1 MSVDRKYADLHIHSK
16 FSRACSRDCDLE
28 HLAWWAGRKGISVVG
43 TGDFTHPAWR
53 EELGA
58 KLVPDVPGLFRLR
71 PDLERAVHDTLP
83 PACRTPVR
91 FMLSSE
97 ISTIYKRDE
106 RTRKVHHLLYA
117 PSLDAVDEITRAL
130 ARVGNLASDGR
141 PILGLDSRNLLEIT
155 LGGGDGCYLV
165 PAHTW
170 TPWFAVLGSQSGFD
184 RVADCYADLAEHI
197 FAIETGLSSDP
208 EMNWRVSSLDG
219 YRLVSNSDAHSP
231 PMLGREA
238 TAFELLEPDYFT
250 IYRALRTGEGFGG
263 TVEFFPEEGKYHLD
277 GHRACDLRMTPQETR
292 EAGGKCP
299 ACGKKPTIGV
309 QHRVDALADRP
320 VGYRLDG
327 AAGFSS
333 FVPLP
338 EILGEIAG
346 VGPKSKSV
354 AAQVSAMVDRFGP
367 ELGIL
372 GDVPLDDLA
381 AGAPSIVAEAI
392 ARLRRGEVRRE
403 AGYDGVYGTIR
414 LFDPDELSGAALFDV
429 PKALRKSQKG
439 RARTSAAAAA
449 TELPS
454 HGAAEGAEEGTGPAV
469 ATVQPGGLDPDQHAI
484 VTHDGGPLLVVAGP
498 GAGKTRVLTHAI
510 AHRIGNGL
518 PPEQCLAVTFTRRA
532 RDELRDRLTALLGAD
547 AAAGVTVATF
557 HGLGLL
563 ILREQCKLLGLDA
576 DLKVA
581 DEKTRQEVLRQL
593 SSGEATP
600 RTPRESLRLR
610 SPADAGVIAKTAT
623 VSGPPQTDGRL
634 RLRSPADA
642 GLMAKTA
649 TASGPPQTD
658 GRLRLRSPVGS
669 PAALGARIAA
679 AKRERVSSV
688 RAAGDPAT
696 DADPVSG
703 GTPGDDAELAA
714 LVARYD
720 AALRERGMVDLED
733 LVTLPTTLLAGDP
746 SLAAEYRSRWTDV
759 LVDEYQDVDEQQYL
773 LLRQLAAP
781 GARIC
786 GIGDPDQAIYGFRG
800 GDVGYFL
807 RFAEDFG
814 GTVDAPSAETAA
826 GPPDAETAGGG
837 PDAQMAVGGLDAETA
852 GGAPEVEAQV
862 PAAPVG
868 TPALTVRLSRSYR
881 SAPTIVRAAMQLI
894 RPGTLVPGRE
904 LIPARTDI
912 PDGPVVVHAVAD
924 EREEAEAV
932 AAEIEKLLGGASFH
946 ALDSRAVDGRDRTEH
961 ELSFADFAVLYRTSS
976 QAAAVGEALARRG
989 FPFQRRAHSRLA
1001 EMPGAP
1007 EILAAL
1013 SLYRAGT
1020 LPLGALPAPA
1030 GCDSEPVIGGPV
1042 PQPPGGPTVAEL
1054 LNDAARRAVADSQ
1067 SASEA
1072 DEAQGA
1078 ESRVAIRAAADVLGP
1093 LAAKCG
1099 ADLDRFLDELAL
1111 GAEVD
1116 TWDPR
1121 ADRISLLTLHAA
1133 KGLEFPVVFIVGCD
1147 DGLLPLR
1154 SWRGAEVD
1162 YAEERRLL
1170 FVGMTRA
1177 TTRLTLYTAAKRV
1190 LRGELT
1196 ACLPSPFLSSIEP
1209 ALLDRRGGEA
1219 QGRTRRRAHVQQTTL
1234 F

>member
-1 MSVDRKYADLHIHSK
+1 MSADRKYADLHIHSK
-16 FSRACSRDCDLE
+16 YSRACSRDCDLE

-43 TGDFTHPAWR
+43 TGDFTHPVWR

-58 KLVPDVPGLFRLR
+58 KLVPDTPGLFRLR
-71 PDLERAVHDTLP
+71 PDLERAVHETLP

-117 PSLDAVDEITRAL
+117 PSLDAVDTITRAL

-155 LGGGDGCYLV
+155 LAGGDGCYLV
-165 PAHTW
+165 PAHAW

-184 RVADCYADLAEHI
+184 RVADCYADLADHI

-219 YRLVSNSDAHSP
+219 YQLVSNSDAHSP

-238 TAFELLEPDYFT
+238 TAFELPETDYFT
-250 IYRALRTGEGFGG
+250 IYRALQTGDGFGG

-277 GHRACDLRMTPQETR
+277 GHRACDVRMTPEETR
-292 EAGGKCP
+292 AAGGKCP
-299 ACGKKPTIGV
+299 VCGKKPTIGV
-309 QHRVDALADRP
+309 QHRVAALADRP
-320 VGYRLDG
+320 DGYRPDG
-327 AAGFSS
+327 AAGFMS

-354 AAQVSAMVDRFGP
+354 TAQVSAMVDRFGP

-414 LFDPDELSGAALFDV
+414 LFDPDELAGAALFDL
-429 PKALRKSQKG
+429 PKAHRKA
-439 RARTSAAAAA
+439 RARAPEPASSGAPPSVTADPAAAAV
-449 TELPS
+449 P
-454 HGAAEGAEEGTGPAV
+454 
-469 ATVQPGGLDPDQHAI
+469 PGGLDPEQRAI
-484 VTHDGGPLLVVAGP
+484 VTHEDGPLLVVAGP

-510 AHRIGNGL
+510 EHRIANGL

-563 ILREQCKLLGLDA
+563 ILREQGKLLGLDG

-581 DEKTRQEVLRQL
+581 DEKTRTEILRSLL
-593 SSGEATP
+593 SSGGTTP
-600 RTPRESLRLR
+600 RTPRR
-610 SPADAGVIAKTAT
+610 PAE
-623 VSGPPQTDGRL
+623 
-634 RLRSPADA
+634 ADP
-642 GLMAKTA
+642 MAKTA
-649 TASGPPQTD
+649 IASDPPETD
-658 GRLRLRSPVGS
+658 ERSLRPRSPVGS
-669 PAALGARIAA
+669 PSALGALIAS
-679 AKRERVSSV
+679 AKRSRVARS
-688 RAAGDPAT
+688 
-696 DADPVSG
+696 ADDR
-703 GTPGDDAELAA
+703 TDAELAD
-714 LVARYD
+714 LVGRYD
-720 AALRERGMVDLED
+720 AALRELNLVDVDD
-733 LVTLPTTLLAGDP
+733 LVTLPTTLLADDP
-746 SLAAEYRSRWTDV
+746 ALAAEYRSRWTDV
-759 LVDEYQDVDEQQYL
+759 FVDEYQDVDEQQYL
-773 LLRQLAAP
+773 MLRQLAAP
-781 GARIC
+781 GGRIC
-786 GIGDPDQAIYGFRG
+786 AIGDPDQAIYGFRG

-814 GTVDAPSAETAA
+814 DAA
-826 GPPDAETAGGG
+826 G
-837 PDAQMAVGGLDAETA
+837 
-852 GGAPEVEAQV
+852 
-862 PAAPVG
+862 AAD
-868 TPALTVRLSRSYR
+868 TVQLSRSYR

-932 AAEIEKLLGGASFH
+932 AAEIEKLLGGASFT
-946 ALDSRAVDGRDRTEH
+946 AFDTRAVDGRNRTEH
-961 ELSFADFAVLYRTSS
+961 QLSFADFAILYRTSS

-989 FPFQRRAHSRLA
+989 FPFQRRAHSRLS
-1001 EMPGAP
+1001 EMPGMP

-1013 SLYRAGT
+1013 TPADALT
-1020 LPLGALPAPA
+1020 LGDALPAPVPSTLPA
-1030 GCDSEPVIGGPV
+1030 NECDSAVAIATANSHSS
-1042 PQPPGGPTVAEL
+1042 PGSVAE
-1054 LNDAARRAVADSQ
+1054 RVAVAV
-1067 SASEA
+1067 AAALGATENAVGGEPAGRAEA
-1072 DEAQGA
+1072 IA
-1078 ESRVAIRAAADVLGP
+1078 AIKLAADVLAP
-1093 LAAKCG
+1093 LAARCG
-1099 ADLDRFLDELAL
+1099 RDLDRFLDELVL

-1121 ADRISLLTLHAA
+1121 ADRITLLTLHAA

-1170 FVGMTRA
+1170 FVGVTRA
-1177 TTRLTLYTAAKRV
+1177 TTRLTLYTAAKRT

-1196 ACLPSPFLSSIEP
+1196 ECSPSPFLSSVDA

-1219 QGRTRRRAHVQQTTL
+1219 QGRTRRRPRVQQTTL

>member
-1 MSVDRKYADLHIHSK
+1 VRFYADLHIHSK

-28 HLAWWAGRKGISVVG
+28 HLAWWAGRKGIGVVG
-43 TGDFTHPAWR
+43 TGDFTHPVWR
-53 EELGA
+53 EELGE
-58 KLVPDVPGLFRLR
+58 KLVPDAPGLYRLR

-155 LGGGDGCYLV
+155 LAGGDGCYLV
-165 PAHTW
+165 PAHAW

-184 RVADCYADLAEHI
+184 RVADCYADLAAHI

-208 EMNWRVSSLDG
+208 AMNWRVSSLDE

-238 TAFELLEPDYFT
+238 TAFELPEPDYFG
-250 IYRALRTGEGFGG
+250 IYQALRTGDGFGG

-277 GHRACDLRMTPQETR
+277 GHRACDVRMTPEETR

-320 VGYRLDG
+320 EGYRPDG
-327 AAGFSS
+327 AAGFAS

-354 AAQVSAMVDRFGP
+354 TAQVSAMVDRFGA

-392 ARLRRGEVRRE
+392 TRLRRGEVRRE

-414 LFDPDELSGAALFDV
+414 LFDPEELAGAALFDV
-429 PKALRKSQKG
+429 PKASSKP
-439 RARTSAAAAA
+439 ARTPARTPAAGVAAEPRA
-449 TELPS
+449 EQAEPA
-454 HGAAEGAEEGTGPAV
+454 GAAMPLA
-469 ATVQPGGLDPDQHAI
+469 GLDPEQQEI

-510 AHRIGNGL
+510 AHRIGTGL
-518 PPEQCLAVTFTRRA
+518 IPERCLVVTFTRRA

-547 AAAGVTVATF
+547 AAARVTVATF

-563 ILREQCKLLGLDA
+563 ILREQGKLLGLDA

-581 DEKTRQEVLRQL
+581 DEKTRQEVLRSL
-593 SSGEATP
+593 S
-600 RTPRESLRLR
+600 
-610 SPADAGVIAKTAT
+610 AG
-623 VSGPPQTDGRL
+623 
-634 RLRSPADA
+634 
-642 GLMAKTA
+642 
-649 TASGPPQTD
+649 
-658 GRLRLRSPVGS
+658 GS
-669 PAALGARIAA
+669 PTALGARIAA
-679 AKRERVSSV
+679 SKRVRASTVASAVSALSGDAAEDSVFAERERF
-688 RAAGDPAT
+688 DP
-696 DADPVSG
+696 
-703 GTPGDDAELAA
+703 ELDGLA
-714 LVARYD
+714 ARYD
-720 AALRERGMVDLED
+720 AALRERGMVDVDE
-733 LVTLPTTLLAGDP
+733 LVTRPVELLSADA
-746 SLAAEYRSRWTDV
+746 SLAAHYQERWTDV
-759 LVDEYQDVDEQQYL
+759 FVDEYQDVDEQQYL
-773 LLRQLAAP
+773 MLRQLAPP

-786 GIGDPDQAIYGFRG
+786 AIGDPDQAIYGFRG

-807 RFAEDFG
+807 RFREDFAG
-814 GTVDAPSAETAA
+814 AADDAAADLPGTGVTHP
-826 GPPDAETAGGG
+826 G
-837 PDAQMAVGGLDAETA
+837 
-852 GGAPEVEAQV
+852 
-862 PAAPVG
+862 PAA
-868 TPALTVRLSRSYR
+868 TTVRLSRSYR

-912 PDGPVVVHAVAD
+912 PDGPVALHAVAD
-924 EREEAEAV
+924 EWEEAEAV
-932 AAEIEKLLGGASFH
+932 AAEIERLLGGASFH
-946 ALDSRAVDGRDRTEH
+946 ALDSRTVDGRDRTEH

-976 QAAAVGEALARRG
+976 QANAVGEALAKRG
-989 FPFQRRAHSRLA
+989 FPFQSRAHSRLSD
-1001 EMPGAP
+1001 MPGMP

-1013 SLYRAGT
+1013 TLFRADA
-1020 LPLGALPAPA
+1020 LPLGAVTAPA
-1030 GCDSEPVIGGPV
+1030 GCGSEPVIGGPV
-1042 PQPPGGPTVAEL
+1042 PQPPGGATVAEL
-1054 LNDAARRAVADSQ
+1054 LDEALRGAVAESNSAAVTDEARRA
-1067 SASEA
+1067 EA
-1072 DEAQGA
+1072 LA
-1078 ESRVAIRAAADVLGP
+1078 AIKTAADVLGP
-1093 LAAKCG
+1093 LAARCG
-1099 ADLDRFLDELAL
+1099 TDLDRFLDELAL
-1111 GAEVD
+1111 GAEAD

-1133 KGLEFPVVFIVGCD
+1133 KGLEFPVVFIAGCD

-1177 TTRLTLYTAAKRV
+1177 TTRLTLLTAAKRT
-1190 LRGELT
+1190 LRGEVT
-1196 ACLPSPFLSSIEP
+1196 ECSPSPFLSSVEP

-1219 QGRTRRRAHVQQTTL
+1219 QGRARRKPRVHQEAL

>member
-43 TGDFTHPAWR
+43 TGDFTHPVWR

-58 KLVPDVPGLFRLR
+58 KLVPDAPGLFRLR
-71 PDLERAVHDTLP
+71 PELERAVQETLP
-83 PACRTPVR
+83 PACRAPVR

-106 RTRKVHHLLYA
+106 QTRKVHHLLYA
-117 PSLDAVDEITRAL
+117 PSLDAVDEITRSL

-155 LGGGDGCYLV
+155 LAGGDGCYLI
-165 PAHTW
+165 PAHAW

-184 RVADCYADLAEHI
+184 RVSDCYADLASHI

-238 TAFELLEPDYFT
+238 TAFELPETDYFS
-250 IYRALRTGEGFGG
+250 IYQALRTGDGFGG

-277 GHRACDLRMTPQETR
+277 GHRACDVRMTPEETR

-320 VGYRLDG
+320 EGYRLDG
-327 AAGFSS
+327 AADFKS
-333 FVPLP
+333 FVQLP

-354 AAQVSAMVDRFGP
+354 TAQVSALVERFGP

-392 ARLRRGEVRRE
+392 TRLRRGEVRRE

-414 LFDPDELSGAALFDV
+414 LFDPDELAGAALFDV
-429 PKALRKSQKG
+429 PKAQRKSTQGKP
-439 RARTSAAAAA
+439 ARTLAAGVPPEPLA
-449 TELPS
+449 EL
-454 HGAAEGAEEGTGPAV
+454 AGPAV
-469 ATVQPGGLDPDQHAI
+469 AGVPSAGLDPEQHAI

-510 AHRIGNGL
+510 AHRIGGGL
-518 PPEQCLAVTFTRRA
+518 LPESCLAVTFTRRA
-532 RDELRDRLTALLGAD
+532 RDELRDRLAALLGAE
-547 AAAGVTVATF
+547 AATRVTVATF

-563 ILREQCKLLGLDA
+563 ILREQGKLLGLDA

-581 DEKTRQEVLRQL
+581 DEKTRQEVLRLL
-593 SSGEATP
+593 SA
-600 RTPRESLRLR
+600 RER
-610 SPADAGVIAKTAT
+610 
-623 VSGPPQTDGRL
+623 
-634 RLRSPADA
+634 
-642 GLMAKTA
+642 
-649 TASGPPQTD
+649 
-658 GRLRLRSPVGS
+658 

-679 AKRERVSSV
+679 AKRMHASSG
-688 RAAGDPAT
+688 RAAT
-696 DADPVSG
+696 DSLAVVGLADDGTAG
-703 GTPGDDAELAA
+703 GDAELAG
-714 LVARYD
+714 LVERYD
-720 AALRERGMVDLED
+720 AALRERGLVDVDD
-733 LVTLPTTLLAGDP
+733 LVTLPTTLLADNQD
-746 SLAAEYRSRWTDV
+746 LAAEYRARWTDV
-759 LVDEYQDVDEQQYL
+759 FVDEYQDVDKQQYL
-773 LLRQLAAP
+773 MLRQLAAP
-781 GARIC
+781 GSRIC
-786 GIGDPDQAIYGFRG
+786 VIGDPDQAIYGFRG

-814 GTVDAPSAETAA
+814 AA
-826 GPPDAETAGGG
+826 GASASGAG
-837 PDAQMAVGGLDAETA
+837 AT
-852 GGAPEVEAQV
+852 
-862 PAAPVG
+862 
-868 TPALTVRLSRSYR
+868 TVRLSRSYR

-904 LIPARTDI
+904 LVPARTDI
-912 PDGPVVVHAVAD
+912 PDGPVGLHAVGD

-932 AAEIEKLLGGASFH
+932 AAEIERLLGGASFH
-946 ALDSRAVDGRDRTEH
+946 ALDSRAVDGRDGTEH
-961 ELSFADFAVLYRTSS
+961 QLSFADFAVLYRTSS
-976 QAAAVGEALARRG
+976 QAAAAEEALARRG
-989 FPFQRRAHSRLA
+989 FPVQRRAHSRLA
-1001 EMPGAP
+1001 EMPGVAA
-1007 EILAAL
+1007 ILAAL
-1013 SLYRAGT
+1013 TPSD
-1020 LPLGALPAPA
+1020 ALSP
-1030 GCDSEPVIGGPV
+1030 DSGY
-1042 PQPPGGPTVAEL
+1042 VAE
-1054 LNDAARRAVADSQ
+1054 RVAVA
-1067 SASEA
+1067 AAAALAATENVA
-1072 DEAQGA
+1072 GA
-1078 ESRVAIRAAADVLGP
+1078 EPAAGAVDGRAAAIVAIKTAADVLGP
-1093 LAAKCG
+1093 LAARSG

-1133 KGLEFPVVFIVGCD
+1133 KGLEFPVVFLIGCD

-1177 TTRLTLYTAAKRV
+1177 TTRLSLFTAAKRT
-1190 LRGELT
+1190 LRGEVT
-1196 ACLPSPFLSSIEP
+1196 ECSPSPFLASIDQ

-1219 QGRTRRRAHVQQTTL
+1219 QGRARRKPRVHQEAL

>member
-1 MSVDRKYADLHIHSK
+1 MRFYADLHIHSK

-28 HLAWWAGRKGISVVG
+28 HLAWWAGRKGIGVVG
-43 TGDFTHPAWR
+43 TGDFTHPVWR

-58 KLVPDVPGLFRLR
+58 KLVPDAPGLYRLR

-91 FMLSSE
+91 FLLSSE

-155 LGGGDGCYLV
+155 LSGADGCYLV
-165 PAHTW
+165 PAHAW

-184 RVADCYADLAEHI
+184 RVADCYTDLSGHV

-208 EMNWRVSSLDG
+208 AMNWRVSSLDG

-238 TAFELLEPDYFT
+238 TAFSLPEADYFQ
-250 IYRALRTGEGFGG
+250 IYRALRTGEGFAG

-277 GHRACDLRMTPQETR
+277 GHRACDVRMTPEETR
-292 EAGGKCP
+292 EAGGRCP

-320 VGYRLDG
+320 EGYRLDG
-327 AAGFSS
+327 AAGFTS

-354 AAQVSAMVDRFGP
+354 AAQVSAMVERFGP

-381 AGAPSIVAEAI
+381 AGAPPVVAEAI
-392 ARLRRGEVRRE
+392 GRLRRGEVRRE

-414 LFDPDELSGAALFDV
+414 LFDPRELAGAALFDL
-429 PKALRKSQKG
+429 PRAARKP
-439 RARTSAAAAA
+439 RAAAADDA
-449 TELPS
+449 PP
-454 HGAAEGAEEGTGPAV
+454 HPPGEEGPGPVTA
-469 ATVQPGGLDPDQHAI
+469 AQPDGLDPEQHAI
-484 VTHDGGPLLVVAGP
+484 VTHEGGPLLVVAGP

-510 AHRIGNGL
+510 AHRIGNWL
-518 PPEQCLAVTFTRRA
+518 PPGNCLAVTFTRRA
-532 RDELRDRLTALLGAD
+532 RDELRDRLTVLLGAG
-547 AAAGVTVATF
+547 AAGQVTVATF

-576 DLKVA
+576 GLKVA
-581 DEKTRQEVLRQL
+581 DEKTRDQVLRSL
-593 SSGEATP
+593 SARDRPS
-600 RTPRESLRLR
+600 
-610 SPADAGVIAKTAT
+610 
-623 VSGPPQTDGRL
+623 
-634 RLRSPADA
+634 
-642 GLMAKTA
+642 
-649 TASGPPQTD
+649 
-658 GRLRLRSPVGS
+658 
-669 PAALGARIAA
+669 ALGARIAA
-679 AKRERVSSV
+679 AKRGHASLAGATGDA
-688 RAAGDPAT
+688 AAGPAAGPGGGS
-696 DADPVSG
+696 ADGEVPAG
-703 GTPGDDAELAA
+703 DAELAG
-714 LVARYD
+714 LVERYD
-720 AALRERGMVDLED
+720 AALRELGMVDLDD
-733 LVTLPTTLLAGDP
+733 LVTLPTALLAGDP
-746 SLAAEYRSRWTDV
+746 RLAAGYRSRWTDV
-759 LVDEYQDVDEQQYL
+759 FVDEYQDVDEQQYL

-781 GARIC
+781 GGRIC
-786 GIGDPDQAIYGFRG
+786 VIGDPDQAIYGFRG
-800 GDVGYFL
+800 GDVRYFL
-807 RFAEDFG
+807 RFQQDFG
-814 GTVDAPSAETAA
+814 GAAKTV
-826 GPPDAETAGGG
+826 
-837 PDAQMAVGGLDAETA
+837 L
-852 GGAPEVEAQV
+852 
-862 PAAPVG
+862 
-868 TPALTVRLSRSYR
+868 LSRSYR

-904 LIPARTDI
+904 LIPARADI
-912 PDGPVVVHAVAD
+912 PDGPVLVHAVAD

-932 AAEIEKLLGGASFH
+932 AAEIERLLGGASLY
-946 ALDSRAVDGRDRTEH
+946 ALDTRAVDGRNRVEH
-961 ELSFADFAVLYRTSS
+961 QLSFADFAVLYRTSG
-976 QAAAVGEALARRG
+976 QAAEVGEALARRG

-1001 EMPGAP
+1001 EMPGVAA
-1007 EILAAL
+1007 ILAAL
-1013 SLYRAGT
+1013 TPS
-1020 LPLGALPAPA
+1020 GALTRAVPLPDAPPETPAAAGSPPPA
-1030 GCDSEPVIGGPV
+1030 VTARPEAAP
-1042 PQPPGGPTVAEL
+1042 VAERVAL
-1054 LNDAARRAVADSQ
+1054 AVRAALAATETAGGEPAERAA
-1067 SASEA
+1067 AIM
-1072 DEAQGA
+1072 
-1078 ESRVAIRAAADVLGP
+1078 AIRAAAEVLGP
-1093 LAAKCG
+1093 LADKCG
-1099 ADLDRFLDELAL
+1099 TDLDWFLDELQL

-1162 YAEERRLL
+1162 HAEERRLL

-1177 TTRLTLYTAAKRV
+1177 TTRLALYTAAKRT
-1190 LRGELT
+1190 LRGET
-1196 ACLPSPFLSSIEP
+1196 APCAPSPFLSSVDQ
-1209 ALLDRRGGEA
+1209 ALVDRRGGDG
-1219 QGRTRRRAHVQQTTL
+1219 QPRGRRRPRAQQPTL